1 MKRPRLSRRMRHAP
15 DLDTLIHLATELG
28 KSSSRIEDVFWE
40 PRVNAVIDRLL
51 LAGDDDTLNA
61 GLDQLYQ
68 EGNPGYESLAD
79 LIECRAESLPTGEV
93 DTLLIAAP
101 ILGWSRYSIPSGGIS
116 ADVLANLRTHLKAY
130 ILANDVR
137 LAVADALYSPDQL
150 PAGFSEIARLTL
162 KLGKA
167 ALHDRDVHIDP
178 AQLPETTHFLSDTR
192 YLIAA
197 ISTPRGA
204 ALFRWQEIDGSRD
217 SAQRSW
223 VLQGGEALRPL
234 FPACAIEAL
243 PPLAFFAAC
252 READRQSR
260 AYALKASTAF
270 LGTQL
275 NLAPGDLRAVI
286 GAFHDQRLEE
296 YRIGFTRTSTI
307 DVIHGVI
314 WPLLESEDEN
324 TDVVSQIEATLKECG
339 IRDVITLDQRF
350 PVEFC
355 DDCGAPLYPN
365 PEGEPV
371 HAEMPEEEPGISAP
385 RHLH

>member
-1 MKRPRLSRRMRHAP
+1 MKRPRLSRRTRHAP
-15 DLDTLIHLATELG
+15 DLDTLIDLATQLG

-40 PRVNAVIDRLL
+40 QQVNVLIDRLL

-61 GLDQLYQ
+61 GLDQLYHD
-68 EGNPGYESLAD
+68 GNPGYESLAD
-79 LIECRAESLPTGEV
+79 LIECRAESLPTGDV

-116 ADVLANLRTHLKAY
+116 SDVLANLRVHLKAH
-130 ILANDVR
+130 ILANEVR
-137 LAVADALYSPDQL
+137 LSLADALYSPDQL

-167 ALHDRDVHIDP
+167 ALHDRDVRIDP
-178 AQLPETTHFLSDTR
+178 AQLPETAHFLSDTR

-197 ISTPRGA
+197 ISAPRGA
-204 ALFRWQEIDGSRD
+204 ALFRWQEIDGNRD
-217 SAQRSW
+217 PAQRSW
-223 VLQGGEALRPL
+223 ALQGGEALRPL

-275 NLAPGDLRAVI
+275 NLAPSDLRAVI

-296 YRIGFTRTSTI
+296 YRIGFTRAGTV

-324 TDVVSQIEATLKECG
+324 TDVINQIEASLKECG

-350 PVEFC
+350 PLEFC

-371 HAEMPEEEPGISAP
+371 HAEMPEEEPGIPAP